1 MRRGMADNQRQSIA
15 PTYIAAMW
23 GEGITAEE
31 FDALKAWGRDRL
43 RGWLVG
49 RDVDRGPGPRARMGV
64 GDERNEKMT
73 FHRPKAYR
81 YEVSEVV
88 QRRLPRAA
96 LNRYPGAIIGVSVV
110 AGRFAYC
117 LKWAWA

>member
-1 MRRGMADNQRQSIA
+1 
-15 PTYIAAMW
+15 
-23 GEGITAEE
+23 
-31 FDALKAWGRDRL
+31 
-43 RGWLVG
+43 
-49 RDVDRGPGPRARMGV
+49 MGV